1 MKLSDAPRG
10 VTERLLRLSGT
21 CEQVQAAVNLV
32 QVRCV
37 TIPGAPMVSLRFKPC
52 LLTPAMLR
60 LSMYMHLWPWIK
72 ICLLHVGCTAMHC
85 LSEITI
91 CEGAI
96 LLVTNVICLRR
107 P

>member
-1 MKLSDAPRG
+1 VKLSDAPRG

-32 QVRCV
+32 QVRYV

-60 LSMYMHLWPWIK
+60 LSTCRTCIYGLNQNSPSPPAI
-72 ICLLHVGCTAMHC
+72 HC
-85 LSEITI
+85 LSKITI

-96 LLVTNVICLRR
+96 LLVANVRCLRL